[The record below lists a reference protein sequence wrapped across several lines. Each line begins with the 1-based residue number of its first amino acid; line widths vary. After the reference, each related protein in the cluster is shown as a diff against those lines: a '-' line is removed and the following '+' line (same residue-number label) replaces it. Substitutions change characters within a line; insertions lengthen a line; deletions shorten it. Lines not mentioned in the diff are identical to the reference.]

1 MCPIDGREC
10 VVGPSTPGSSG
21 CPIHSSHHHG
31 CTIPVCLKNSGSS
44 KSYMRLPSSF
54 GTMSV
59 CPCTSLARFKP
70 SILTMATWC
79 VLMGTVDVTFVRN
92 SQGYP
97 GLDYEICEGSCF
109 VVLSSHWSVPFAK
122 SCPRSPPCCHI
133 LGLSM
138 PHISMLSIQIPH
150 EVITLVL
157 SQAPTVTSTDCYK
170 LRLSMCIRSLG
181 TRPPMPTVAPHSLH

>member
-1 MCPIDGREC
+1 MRRRTSDAGLEWVPNSL
-10 VVGPSTPGSSG
+10 VSS
-21 CPIHSSHHHG
+21 PRVHHPRVSQELRQPR
-31 CTIPVCLKNSGSS
+31 T
-44 KSYMRLPSSF
+44 YMRLPSSF

-97 GLDYEICEGSCF
+97 GLDYEICEGSWF
-109 VVLSSHWSVPFAK
+109 VVLSSHWSVPFVK
-122 SCPRSPPCCHI
+122 SCPRSPQCCHV

-138 PHISMLSIQIPH
+138 PHISMSSIQIPH

-157 SQAPTVTSTDCYK
+157 YKLRLSQAPTVTSSDCPCVFA
-170 LRLSMCIRSLG
+170 L
-181 TRPPMPTVAPHSLH
+181 